1 MGLLVLKPL
10 TRRRPLI
17 PGAAWIFLCGVAWS
31 LVWGLVVPTAQAAA
45 SDKIAIVANQ
55 LYPASSLTIEQVREI
70 YLGRKTIEQFLRI
83 RPIDQSDPIIRNTFL
98 QRALDFSS
106 KEAYIAYWN
115 RLLFQKGGLP
125 PLLKDSPDEVVKE
138 LIKTDGA
145 IGYLW
150 LENAQNRA
158 DLKILLVLPVR

>member
-1 MGLLVLKPL
+1 MGLLVLTPP

-17 PGAAWIFLCGVAWS
+17 PAAAWVFLYGMTWN

-55 LYPASSLTIEQVREI
+55 HYPVPQLTIEQLREI

-83 RPIDQSDPIIRNTFL
+83 RPVDQSDPAIRNIFL
-98 QRALDFSS
+98 QRGLDLASRDV
-106 KEAYIAYWN
+106 YITHWN

-125 PLLKDSPDEVVKE
+125 PLLKDSPDDVVTE
-138 LIKTDGA
+138 LLKTDGA

-150 LENAQNRA
+150 LEDAQNRA
-158 DLKILLVLPVR
+158 GLKILLVFPVR